1 MNLDL
6 DSEDQYLFT
15 VFGAGVATVV
25 YWCVGLFEALTGS
38 YHLLAAVGV
47 AFPFFGLAL
56 FGFWRAALERHLGG
70 GAIYYAAGGVLAGVA
85 LMPSGNPSAGL
96 GYAAL
101 GAGLLC
107 VARGI
112 LVGARRAGGGA
123 ALTSEEHI
131 GFLLT
136 VAWLFAALL
145 SNNVLAAIRTAAL
158 LLIAW
163 HLIPTMARGY
173 AKLAAY
179 IGSLFVPRESS
190 EEPEPMITNFDEYGL
205 DQNDPFY
212 EHKRIIHDFIT
223 QNYKDWTDISFQ
235 PTVTNPAYI
244 THILDKPYT
253 IKHDIFSKRE
263 DDLTAALHLNN
274 RSLIITLDGRR
285 NAFLLQIAKPTEE
298 IIPTF
303 FDSITE
309 EPPQGSPR
317 AVVSLFRQIRKI
329 QQEPYGF
336 AVGLDPFGV
345 PLSATITDPLFPHML
360 VAGTTASGKSVFIH
374 TVLVQAMLNNSPHD
388 LRVMFLDAGQ
398 QTQMFYREVPH
409 LWRPLS
415 DNVDHMVEALKE
427 AVDEMERRQR
437 LWTAAGVVNRS
448 GYVRRYPRDEIP
460 VLFIVIDEGASF
472 TDTKTLKD
480 PYTTRL
486 QALLRLGR
494 KYGVHVLVGLQRPM
508 TDTLGIGMKD
518 LLSRR
523 VIFRLESADHSI
535 NVLDDPIA
543 AKMRGNG
550 DGLFKHGPEPARF
563 QSFFLP
569 ELDGPEAKGHKT
581 VEDYAREIVKRWGP
595 GDFVRDPSSVHAPPT
610 MSADGVSPITATAN
624 AEATLSAAHLRTI
637 DNSGWLVLLGL
648 EAMFDPIENAYNN
661 PPDFVLSNDTLMLYV
676 RRETPEG
683 YHGSPTI
690 TPSFISETLTRLS
703 GQPAAKGGRW
713 PAFIRSIVSTKVAEF
728 RQINEREWQVMR
740 GVQAYLANT
749 ERPNKVDL
757 GAIVAAANKLAS
769 APISPPLSTDE
780 VEFMVHRLIGRH
792 WIEQPDGE
800 GEWATARSVA
810 KTLVANFGVVT
821 ASRGSTPPIE
831 PVRTRPSV
839 DSVASRPPKDPF

>member
-1 MNLDL
+1 MNLEL
-6 DSEDQYLFT
+6 DREDQYLFT
-15 VFGAGVATVV
+15 VFLAGVAMVA
-25 YWCVGLFEALTGS
+25 YWCVGAFEALTGN

-56 FGFWRAALERHLGG
+56 FGFFRAALERHVNG

-85 LMPSGNPSAGL
+85 LMPSGNPVPGL
-96 GYAAL
+96 GYAAA

-107 VARGI
+107 VARGL

-123 ALTSEEHI
+123 DISSEEHI

-136 VAWLFAALL
+136 VAWLFLALL
-145 SNNVLAAIRTAAL
+145 SNNAITAVRTAAL
-158 LLIAW
+158 LLVAW
-163 HLIPTMARGY
+163 HLIPTIARGY
-173 AKLAAY
+173 KILVAY
-179 IGSLFVPRESS
+179 IGNLFRPPEVTEESNPLAS
-190 EEPEPMITNFDEYGL
+190 DFDEYGL
-205 DQNDPFY
+205 DQNDPFWK
-212 EHKRIIHDFIT
+212 HKRVIHDFIT
-223 QNYKDWTDISFQ
+223 QNYREWTDISFQ

-244 THILDKPYT
+244 THVLRKPYT
-253 IKHDIFSKRE
+253 IKSDVFSKRE
-263 DDLTAALHLNN
+263 DDLTAALELNN
-274 RSLIITLDGRR
+274 RSLIIKLDGRR
-285 NAFLLQIAKPTEE
+285 NAFLLQIAKPTDEV
-298 IIPTF
+298 IPTF

-309 EPPQGSPR
+309 EPPPGSPR
-317 AVVSLFRQIRKI
+317 SMVSLYRQIRKI
-329 QQEPYGF
+329 QQVPYGF
-336 AVGLDPFGV
+336 AVGLDPFST
-345 PLSATITDPLFPHML
+345 PLAATITDPLFPHML
-360 VAGTTASGKSVFIH
+360 VAGTTASGKSVFMH

-409 LWRPLS
+409 LWRPLA
-415 DNVDHMVEALKE
+415 DNVDHMVESLKD

-437 LWTAAGVVNRS
+437 LWTAAGVVNRV
-448 GYVRRYPRDEIP
+448 GYLRRYPKDEVP

-472 TDTKTLKD
+472 TDTKLLKD

-508 TDTLGIGMKD
+508 SDTLGVGMKD

-550 DGLFKHGPEPARF
+550 DGLFKHGPDPERF

-569 ELDGPEAKGHKT
+569 ELEGPESRGHKT
-581 VEDYAREIVKRWGP
+581 VEDYVREIVKRWGP
-595 GDFVRDPSSVHAPPT
+595 GDFVREPSVARATPMTSE
-610 MSADGVSPITATAN
+610 DGVSPITASAH
-624 AEATLSAAHLRTI
+624 AEAALSGAHLRTI

-648 EAMFDPIENAYNN
+648 EAIFDPIDNAYDN
-661 PPDFVLSNDTLMLYV
+661 PPDFVLSNETLMLYV

-683 YHGSPTI
+683 YHGTPTI

-703 GQPAAKGGRW
+703 GRPAAKGGRW
-713 PAFIRSIVSTKVAEF
+713 PDFNRSIVSAKVAEF

-740 GVQAYLANT
+740 GVQAYLGT
-749 ERPNKVDL
+749 GDRPNKVDL
-757 GAIVAAANKLAS
+757 GAIVAAANRLAS

-780 VEFMVHRLIGRH
+780 VEFMVHRLVGRH

-800 GEWATARSVA
+800 GEWTTAVSVA
-810 KTLVANFGVVT
+810 KTLVVNYGVVT
-821 ASRGSTPPIE
+821 AARNSTPIE
-831 PVRTRPSV
+831 PVRARPSV